1 MTTMR
6 KVSPLRIL
14 LLGLLL
20 AIPPA
25 LAQAPSPAAPSIIR
39 LDPKPMEGLKHG
51 RAVVVKGKAG
61 PEGHRFMLDKL
72 TMMMPVTV
80 ALRPTRDGDALDLQL
95 SKYAWNQPLRQGETT
110 GGILQFKIRTESE
123 FQITVSAKEAGTPYR
138 LLVWVG
144 DEVKPEMRPV
154 VVKASEFEGG
164 GSRDWGSLVLWV
176 IAGLLLIGILLLA
189 VLVLRR
195 KRA

>member
-1 MTTMR
+1 MHR
-6 KVSPLRIL
+6 ILPLRAV

-20 AIPPA
+20 AVPLA
-25 LAQAPSPAAPSIIR
+25 NAQAPAAAAPGIIR

-95 SKYAWNQPLRQGETT
+95 SKYAWNQPLRQGGTT
-110 GGILQFKIRTESE
+110 GETLRFHIRTESE
-123 FQITVSAKEAGTPYR
+123 FQITVSAREAGTPYR

-144 DEVKPEMRPV
+144 DEVKPQMRPV

-164 GSRDWGSLVLWV
+164 GRDWGSLVLWV
-176 IAGLLLIGILLLA
+176 IAGLLLAGVALLA
-189 VLVLRR
+189 IVVLRR